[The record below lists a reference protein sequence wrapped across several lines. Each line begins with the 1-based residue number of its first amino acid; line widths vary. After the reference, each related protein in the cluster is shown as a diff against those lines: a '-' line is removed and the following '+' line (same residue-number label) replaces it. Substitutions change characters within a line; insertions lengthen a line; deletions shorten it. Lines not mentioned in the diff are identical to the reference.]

1 MAFLHTVLS
10 PATSHPIY
18 TICVLPIIFL
28 ALRGLQRIYFSQHSH
43 IPGPSLWAATSSV
56 LNYHAY
62 VGREC
67 TAVHQLHLKYGSI
80 VRTGPSSVDIADG
93 DALAPIY
100 VEKGGF
106 RKMPFYANF
115 DIDGHKSIFSEV
127 DPASR
132 IQRAKAVF
140 PLFSTASL
148 RNGSDVIYRCVDK
161 MVNRMKEESRTGKP
175 VNVLNLTRSLATDA
189 VTAYLF
195 GESYDGLEEK
205 DDHLSAS
212 GMVDSFVA
220 VGRFWY
226 LPSWAFQV
234 LEWLNVKIWD
244 EPETANSMDKVDNFV
259 KAVVERAG
267 MEKNSGTYP
276 ARLLEV
282 GISES
287 EARAQCKDLIFA
299 GTDSTGMNLATICF
313 MLAKHPECY
322 EKLKQEI
329 VDAKPTEPV
338 LQSLPYLQ
346 GVVREGLRLSMANP
360 SRLPRL
366 VPARGWTFK
375 GIYLP
380 EGTAVSCTPY
390 ELHLDPNVFED
401 PLEFKPE
408 RWQNANEKMIRD
420 AIPFGLG
427 NRQCIARNLATMELY
442 CAVQRLVEEDV
453 LNRARCCGDRIEI
466 LEWFNSKVVGEKIE
480 LQWEATE

>member
-1 MAFLHTVLS
+1 MAVLHTVLS
-10 PATSHPIY
+10 LVTNHPFY
-18 TICVLPIIFL
+18 TLLIPPILFL
-28 ALRGLQRIYFSQHSH
+28 ILRSLQRIHVSQLSH
-43 IPGPSLWAATSSV
+43 VPGPSLWATTSSF
-56 LNYHAY
+56 LNYKAWQ
-62 VGREC
+62 GTEC
-67 TAVHQLHLKYGSI
+67 TAVHQLHLSYGPI
-80 VRTGPSSVDIADG
+80 VRTGPASVDIADG

-106 RKMPFYANF
+106 RKTPFYANF

-127 DPASR
+127 DPAAR
-132 IQRAKAVF
+132 IQRAKAVL

-148 RNGSDVIYRCVDK
+148 RNGSDVIYKCVDK
-161 MVNRMKEESRTGKP
+161 MVARMKDESRGSKP
-175 VNVLNLTRSLATDA
+175 VNVLNLARSLATDA

-205 DDHLSAS
+205 NEHLSAN

-226 LPSWAFQV
+226 LPSWTFQTV
-234 LEWLNVKIWD
+234 EWLIAKIWD
-244 EPETANSMDKVDNFV
+244 EPHVTRSMEKVDDFV
-259 KAVVERAG
+259 RAVVERASR
-267 MEKNSGTYP
+267 EKSSGTYP

-287 EARAQCKDLIFA
+287 ETRAQCKDLIFA

-322 EKLKQEI
+322 QRLRQEI
-329 VDAKPTEPV
+329 MDAKPTESD

-346 GVVREGLRLSMANP
+346 GVIREGLRLSMANP

-366 VPARGWTFK
+366 VPVGGWTFK

-380 EGTAVSCTPY
+380 EGTAVSCTPF
-390 ELHLDPNVFED
+390 ELHLDPSVFEN

-408 RWQNANEKMIRD
+408 RWHNATEKMIRD

-427 NRQCIARNLATMELY
+427 ARQCIARNLATMELY

-453 LNRARCCGDRIEI
+453 LNGARCCSDSIDI
-466 LEWFNSKVVGEKIE
+466 LEWFNSKVIGETIE
-480 LQWEATE
+480 LQWEAAE